1 MKGRRLVLKLT
12 MFILVGVVCLVV
24 KRATMLG
31 RGCQERTVV
40 HQPDTIL
47 HKATHSCSSCVWSL
61 LWYISEGQYDILC
74 PVVKALYLLWNK
86 GEIQCKA
93 SYFWPRPCLQ
103 GWGAEAPDSSPALLK
118 WRTCTRLDC
127 TEWWHD
133 HFWFFFLPHQFDN
146 ISNRRA
152 HFETTGPEI
161 WQQTEGRVDAVT
173 FSTGTGGTIAG
184 KQQTQRPLLT
194 TTVLKINNPF
204 LA

>member
-1 MKGRRLVLKLT
+1 MTGRQLLLKLT

-40 HQPDTIL
+40 HLQDTIL
-47 HKATHSCSSCVWSL
+47 HKATHSCSSCVWSR

-74 PVVKALYLLWNK
+74 PVIKALYLLRNK

-103 GWGAEAPDSSPALLK
+103 GWGAEAPDSGPALLK

-133 HFWFFFLPHQFDN
+133 HCWFFFFL
-146 ISNRRA
+146 ISLTIYPIEEHILKLQDRKYGSRQKGGWMLW
-152 HFETTGPEI
+152 HFLREQGE
-161 WQQTEGRVDAVT
+161 Q
-173 FSTGTGGTIAG
+173 
-184 KQQTQRPLLT
+184 
-194 TTVLKINNPF
+194 
-204 LA
+204 